1 MIIHT
6 KELDALFAHLD
17 ADGSGSLE
25 WSEFENLVDLAHMS
39 ASDECEFEGDRG
51 RGGTR
56 TRGRRTWDKGGE
68 RQGERT
74 WPSPRGVVGKRAPP
88 PSREFAMQKQFPP
101 MDLPPSISAAATLS
115 SAKISARRRRAR
127 ESKAAGARIGG
138 GAIVGYDPRLS
149 PSAKLAR
156 SSVHDGSLDVVFH
169 SPPSPVREYRRRP
182 SSDLFSSRY
191 VKTSDNR
198 KHQRILY
205 IYIISHASTSLLF
218 C

>member
-1 MIIHT
+1 MIIIHT

-191 VKTSDNR
+191 VKTSDKPQASEN
-198 KHQRILY
+198 LY
-205 IYIISHASTSLLF
+205 SRVIR
-218 C
+218 